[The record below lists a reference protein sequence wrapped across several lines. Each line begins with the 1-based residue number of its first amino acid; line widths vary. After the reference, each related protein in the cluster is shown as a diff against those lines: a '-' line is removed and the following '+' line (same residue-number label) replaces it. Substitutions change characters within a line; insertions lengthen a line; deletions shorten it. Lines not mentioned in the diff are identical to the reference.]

1 MLSVPGACPP
11 ACMRTQGSLF
21 CAGGIAPESP
31 EFRWGR
37 RGEPGPCV
45 ATCPG
50 LPLPLSVRNVGP
62 ERFPGICKFTTVV
75 GGH

>member
-21 CAGGIAPESP
+21 CAGGITPESP

-62 ERFPGICKFTTVV
+62 GEVPRNLQLQLY
-75 GGH
+75 